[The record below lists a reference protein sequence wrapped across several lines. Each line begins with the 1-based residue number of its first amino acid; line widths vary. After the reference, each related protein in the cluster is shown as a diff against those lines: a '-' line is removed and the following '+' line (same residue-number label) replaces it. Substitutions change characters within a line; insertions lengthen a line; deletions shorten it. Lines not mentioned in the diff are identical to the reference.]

1 MHTKRLIL
9 VKQYFTSIFFLPL
22 YVDLDQKNLFPL
34 ECKASKDSSTV
45 FLSGCMMKGNY
56 NLQQWE
62 QVYNK
67 KNVLPSAQHILV
79 RFMVTAVLL
88 HMCRTE
94 MSGGTSRIYHSRLQ
108 LPNKISQ
115 SPCSLSARTQLPL
128 HRRFPGNSMICQS

>member
-9 VKQYFTSIFFLPL
+9 VKQYFTSIFFSPL

-34 ECKASKDSSTV
+34 ECKASKDSSII
-45 FLSGCMMKGNY
+45 FLSSCMMKGNY

-67 KNVLPSAQHILV
+67 KNVLPSAQHILA
-79 RFMVTAVLL
+79 RPKFMVTAVLL
-88 HMCRTE
+88 QMCRTE
-94 MSGGTSRIYHSRLQ
+94 MSGGTFRIYHSRLQ

-128 HRRFPGNSMICQS
+128 H